1 MNHKVFVENNSMF
14 FQHMMTLTVTQVSSK
29 KLLARINGNGRGWVF
44 TPKAFADL
52 GDPRVVGVVLGRL
65 VAQGKIRKL
74 TRGLYDYPKSHP
86 RIGLLSPDP
95 AAIAQALV
103 GSDRIRLLPSGAYAA
118 NLLRL
123 SEQVPAKIVFLTDGP
138 TRLVK
143 IGRQEIRFRRT
154 TPRNLETS
162 GRLSGTVIQALRHVG
177 KDHITPER
185 ITTLRTVL
193 TEADRKTLL
202 KDSQFAP
209 AWMRPQLRSIA
220 EDSYHA

>member
-1 MNHKVFVENNSMF
+1 MNRKVFVENNSMF
-14 FQHMMTLTVTQVSSK
+14 FQHIMTLTVTQVSSK

-65 VAQGKIRKL
+65 VTQGKIRKL
-74 TRGLYDYPKSHP
+74 ARGLYDYPKSHP

-154 TPRNLETS
+154 TPRNLET
-162 GRLSGTVIQALRHVG
+162 VIQALRHVG

-220 EDSYHA
+220 EDSAHA